1 MIFKSYLLEKNIDQ
15 LLNCT
20 VFLFYGDNEGLKKVF
35 KESLKKKSQT
45 KTLLFFQEEIVKNQD
60 LLLNEV
66 FNKSLFNEKK
76 TIFIEQAD
84 DKILK
89 IVENFEKLEDVE
101 IFLFAS
107 ALNKKS
113 KLRSFFEKSKI
124 FGISPCYEDNAITIR
139 KIIQEKLRKF
149 QGLTPEIIEYII
161 QNTGLNRYKINNEI
175 KKIETYFKNNKI
187 EANKL
192 DDLLNLGSSDDF
204 NQLKDEA
211 LNGNQNKTN
220 KLISDTVLEDE
231 KSIYYLNIINQRALD
246 LLKILRGQKNIYN
259 VEQAIND
266 LKPPVFWKDKPN
278 FIIQLKKWNQK
289 KLKNILSKVFELELK
304 IKTNSSINKNIL
316 MKNLIVDI
324 CVLANS

>member
-45 KTLLFFQEEIVKNQD
+45 KTLLLFQEDIIKNQD

-113 KLRSFFEKSKI
+113 KLRNFFEKSKI
-124 FGISPCYEDNAITIR
+124 FGTSPCYEDNAITIR

-289 KLKNILSKVFELELK
+289 KLKNILSKVFDVELK

>member
-113 KLRSFFEKSKI
+113 KLRNFFEKSKI
-124 FGISPCYEDNAITIR
+124 FGTSPCYEDNAITIR

-149 QGLTPEIIEYII
+149 QGLTPEIIDYII
-161 QNTGLNRYKINNEI
+161 QNTGLNRYKIINEI
-175 KKIETYFKNNKI
+175 KKIETYFNNNKI

>member
-1 MIFKSYLLEKNIDQ
+1 M
-15 LLNCT
+15 
-20 VFLFYGDNEGLKKVF
+20 
-35 KESLKKKSQT
+35 
-45 KTLLFFQEEIVKNQD
+45 
-60 LLLNEV
+60 
-66 FNKSLFNEKK
+66 
-76 TIFIEQAD
+76 
-84 DKILK
+84 
-89 IVENFEKLEDVE
+89 
-101 IFLFAS
+101 
-107 ALNKKS
+107 NKKS
-113 KLRSFFEKSKI
+113 KLRIFFEKSKI
-124 FGISPCYEDNAITIR
+124 FGISPCYEDNVITIR
-139 KIIQEKLRKF
+139 KIIQEKLRKL
-149 QGLTPEIIEYII
+149 QGLTPEIIDYII

-175 KKIETYFKNNKI
+175 KKIETYFNNNKI

-246 LLKILRGQKNIYN
+246 LLKILREQKNINN
-259 VEQAIND
+259 VEQAINA

-278 FIIQLKKWNQK
+278 FINQLKKWNQK

>member
-124 FGISPCYEDNAITIR
+124 FGISPCYEDNVITIR

-149 QGLTPEIIEYII
+149 QGLTPEIIDYII
-161 QNTGLNRYKINNEI
+161 QNTGLNRYKIINEI
-175 KKIETYFKNNKI
+175 KKIETYFNNNKI

-246 LLKILRGQKNIYN
+246 LLKILREQKNINN
-259 VEQAIND
+259 VEQAINA

-278 FIIQLKKWNQK
+278 FINQLKKWNQK
-289 KLKNILSKVFELELK
+289 KLKNILSKVFDVELK

>member
-15 LLNCT
+15 LLNCK

-124 FGISPCYEDNAITIR
+124 FGISPCYEDNVITIR

-175 KKIETYFKNNKI
+175 KKIETYFNNNKI

>member
-45 KTLLFFQEEIVKNQD
+45 KTLLLFQEDIIKNQD

-124 FGISPCYEDNAITIR
+124 FGISPCYEDNVITIR

-289 KLKNILSKVFELELK
+289 KLKNILSKVFDVELK

>member
-45 KTLLFFQEEIVKNQD
+45 KTLLFFQEEIIKNQD

-113 KLRSFFEKSKI
+113 KLRIFFEKSKI
-124 FGISPCYEDNAITIR
+124 FGISPCYEDNVITIR

-149 QGLTPEIIEYII
+149 QGLTPEIIDYII

-175 KKIETYFKNNKI
+175 KKIETYFNNNKI

-246 LLKILRGQKNIYN
+246 LLNILREQKNINN
-259 VEQAIND
+259 VEQAINT

>member
-113 KLRSFFEKSKI
+113 KLRNFFEKSTI
-124 FGISPCYEDNAITIR
+124 FGTSPCYEDNAITIR

-149 QGLTPEIIEYII
+149 QGLTPEIIDYII
-161 QNTGLNRYKINNEI
+161 QNTGLNRYKIINEI
-175 KKIETYFKNNKI
+175 KKIETYFNNNKI

-246 LLKILRGQKNIYN
+246 LLKILREQKNINN
-259 VEQAIND
+259 VEQAINA

>member
-45 KTLLFFQEEIVKNQD
+45 KTLLLFQEDIIKNQD

-76 TIFIEQAD
+76 TIFIEQVD

-124 FGISPCYEDNAITIR
+124 FGISPCYEDNVITIR

-149 QGLTPEIIEYII
+149 QGLTPEIIDYII
-161 QNTGLNRYKINNEI
+161 QNTGLNRYKIINEI
-175 KKIETYFKNNKI
+175 KKIETYFNNNKI

>member
-1 MIFKSYLLEKNIDQ
+1 MIFKSYLLEKNINQ
-15 LLNCT
+15 LLNCK
-20 VFLFYGDNEGLKKVF
+20 VFLFYGDNEGLKKLF
-35 KESLKKKSQT
+35 KESLKKRSQT
-45 KTLLFFQEEIVKNQD
+45 KTLLLFQEEIVKNQD

-76 TIFIEQAD
+76 TIFIEQVD

-113 KLRSFFEKSKI
+113 KLRNFFEKSTI
-124 FGISPCYEDNAITIR
+124 FGTSPCYEDNAITIR

-149 QGLTPEIIEYII
+149 QGLTPEIIDYII
-161 QNTGLNRYKINNEI
+161 QNTGLNRYKIINEI
-175 KKIETYFKNNKI
+175 KKIETYFNNNKI

>member
-15 LLNCT
+15 LSNCT
-20 VFLFYGDNEGLKKVF
+20 VFLFYGDNEGLKKLF
-35 KESLKKKSQT
+35 KESLKKRSQT
-45 KTLLFFQEEIVKNQD
+45 KTLLLFQEEIVKNQD

-76 TIFIEQAD
+76 TIFIEQVD

-113 KLRSFFEKSKI
+113 KLRNFFEKSKI
-124 FGISPCYEDNAITIR
+124 FGTSPCYEDNAITIR

-246 LLKILRGQKNIYN
+246 LLKILREQKNINN
-259 VEQAIND
+259 VEQAINA

-289 KLKNILSKVFELELK
+289 KLKSILSKVFELELK

>member
-124 FGISPCYEDNAITIR
+124 FGISPCYEDNVITIR

-149 QGLTPEIIEYII
+149 QGLTPEIIDYII
-161 QNTGLNRYKINNEI
+161 QNTGLNRYKIINEI
-175 KKIETYFKNNKI
+175 KKIETYFNNNKI